1 MDMSKNSSIGIS
13 VTGIGHGKQ
22 ANKGLKDSWGLIT
35 TTWTPYLRDFQGIG
49 IARSIGQTSNAN
61 SDMGDD
67 VDISTLT
74 MEQYLALIQD
84 NIRPGVVKPEIGN
97 DVEFEINS

>member
-1 MDMSKNSSIGIS
+1 
-13 VTGIGHGKQ
+13 
-22 ANKGLKDSWGLIT
+22 
-35 TTWTPYLRDFQGIG
+35 
-49 IARSIGQTSNAN
+49 
-61 SDMGDD
+61 MGDD

-84 NIRPGVVKPEIGN
+84 NIRLGVVKPEIGN